1 MVKNLFTYAALAC
14 AFCGGSAA
22 VANDGPISGATEIGM
37 DDTLTYSVPANAE
50 VTGYRWMLPRGCK
63 VISGQGT
70 NEISLRSTFLAQDGA
85 LQVERTFTDEHK
97 DTLSL
102 ALSVYRMITGLED
115 HSIPYGSSEMIAG
128 EERSVADIY
137 YEPVGTSLAGKPL
150 YKAHRLTVIAPDA
163 VEMTKPYLQT
173 LTDSS
178 VWICWKTASPSDS
191 RVRYGID
198 GLTQEAEGTAEKLS
212 DTYYWHSVQLTGL
225 KEYTK
230 YQYSLTTDESETV
243 YSFMTAPSRGSRQP
257 MRILLM
263 GDHQIKSRSGYEWLM
278 QAAKRKIM
286 EKYGSLDSISMIMN
300 IGDQVDD
307 GVLSQYEQ
315 IHLFKSSLL
324 SPYLPIMTAV
334 GNHETYHDTNMAL
347 YAAHY
352 HYENLPYQG
361 IESGTE
367 NYYAYQIGRVLFIVL
382 STEHTGEAQKAW
394 VRRVVDA
401 AKTDDSV
408 EFIISVNHRP
418 IQAEQYIGDISAWV
432 RNEIIPILS
441 ETPKH
446 VFNYGG
452 HHHLYHRGQ
461 LTDYPI
467 YHIING
473 AASWDQLW
481 GMSSEADYA
490 DVQKTID
497 YWGYQILEFDYDRRE
512 MSVECYAIGNR
523 DIALDNILIDSY
535 HRRFGLEAPEAPS
548 IEPLASDT
556 VTLPVTFAG
565 SPYASESGE
574 KLNTT
579 QFQIA
584 SVEDFSILAEDVVRD
599 VEDFYGSTGTPL
611 RIPIDLNENVDITK
625 LTFGQNELKNGTY
638 YLRVRYRDENLEWSA
653 WSDTIKFTVVGS
665 IDGDPGIS
673 MTVKAVEPG
682 EKFSVDFQYVPTGQN
697 AWVGIYHKFENP
709 GSATPS
715 TVWSYTNTA
724 SGTLTFSLDEPDEYY
739 AVLFKDGGYTEVSER
754 IPFLVGS
761 TTATYTTDKTV
772 YEEGEPVVITYE
784 NIPALQNDWFG
795 VYRMGEVPGGASTYS
810 DSWLYITPGQTAGTM
825 TLATGEGTAYT
836 LPKGYYY
843 LSYLTRGYYFE
854 PYERVYFSVGSEI
867 SSVRS
872 DTLNYKPGE
881 DLHIYYS
888 SGPGTP
894 KDWVGFYEEG
904 KTIGEDELSG
914 FYYTYGATDG
924 MITVPAGELAPAD
937 YFVALYINDS
947 YDAVSNFIHVT
958 IGKAP
963 ELSYVDLI
971 EEDGWLHFAFNDEVA
986 WRDSVR
992 TVLIDGVEVPAS
1004 SYVLSAGE
1012 LRIDAT
1018 VLDRIA
1024 AGTLAAL
1031 KRDLQPGLEAHSLT
1045 VEAEGWQDATVT
1057 FNSVATGIDE
1067 LQAAAQPSCTYDA
1080 ATEVLSVVNP
1090 DGAYQL
1096 VQIYGTDGRMWQS
1109 AVLESGENEFSLA
1122 ALPSGVCLV
1131 RLQGANAESKTYRIV
1146 R

>member
-1 MVKNLFTYAALAC
+1 MVKRLFGYAALAC
-14 AFCGGSAA
+14 AFCGTVAA
-22 VANDGPISGATEIGM
+22 AAPDGLISGPSEIGM
-37 DDTLTYSVPANAE
+37 DDTLSYSVEADPA
-50 VTGYRWMLPRGCK
+50 VTAYRWILPPGCK
-63 VISGQGT
+63 VLSGQGE
-70 NEISLRSTFLAQDGA
+70 NSIRLRSTFLAQDGN
-85 LQVERTFTDEHK
+85 LQVERTFADEHR

-102 ALSVYRMITGLED
+102 GLSVYRMITSKVD
-115 HSIPYGSSEMIAG
+115 HTIAYGETETIAG

-137 YEPVGTSLAGKPL
+137 YEPAGESAGGRPL
-150 YKAHRLTVIAPDA
+150 YTAHRLTVLAPEG

-178 VWICWKTASPSDS
+178 VWVCWKTASPSES
-191 RVRYGID
+191 RVKYGI
-198 GLTQEAEGTAEKLS
+198 GSLTAEAEGTAAQLS
-212 DTYYWHSVQLTGL
+212 DSYYWHSVQLTGL
-225 KEYTK
+225 KEATA
-230 YQYSLTTDESETV
+230 YQYSVATDPDGAV
-243 YSFMTAPSRGSRQP
+243 YSFKTAPRAGSKRP

-263 GDHQIKSRSGYEWLM
+263 GDHQIGSRSGYEWLM
-278 QAAKRKIM
+278 QAARRKIM
-286 EKYGSLDSISMIMN
+286 EKYGSLDSIAMIMN

-315 IHLFKSSLL
+315 IHLHKSALL

-334 GNHETYHDTNMAL
+334 GNHETYHDDGMKL

-352 HYENLPYQG
+352 HYENLPYRG

-367 NYYAYQIGRVLFIVL
+367 NYYAYQIGRVLFVVL
-382 STEHTGEAQKAW
+382 STEHTGEEQKAW

-432 RNEIIPILS
+432 RNEIIPILG

-461 LTDYPI
+461 LTDYPV

-481 GMSSEADYA
+481 GMSSEADYP

-497 YWGYQILEFDYDRRE
+497 YWGYQILEFDYDRQE
-512 MSVECYAIGNR
+512 MDVECYAIGNR

-535 HRRFGLEAPEAPS
+535 HRRFGLPAPDAPVV
-548 IEPLASDT
+548 EELPQDT
-556 VTLPVTFAG
+556 ITLPYTFAG
-565 SPYASESGE
+565 SAYSTMSGE

-579 QFQIA
+579 QFQVA
-584 SVEDFSILAEDVVRD
+584 SVEDFSILVEDVVRD
-599 VEDFYGSTGTPL
+599 VENFYGSTGTPL
-611 RIPIDLNENVDITK
+611 RIPIDLNENVDITQ
-625 LTFGQNELKNGTY
+625 LTFGKDELKNGTY

-653 WSDTIKFTVVGS
+653 WSDTICFTVVGS

-673 MTVKAVEPG
+673 MQAKAVKPG
-682 EKFSVDFQYVPTGQN
+682 EKFTVDFHYVPTGQN
-697 AWVGIYHKFENP
+697 AWVGIYHKFQNP
-709 GSATPS
+709 GSGTLS
-715 TVWSYTNTA
+715 TVWSYTDA
-724 SGTLTFSLDEPDEYY
+724 SSGTLTFSLDEPDEYY
-739 AVLFKDGGYTEVSER
+739 AVLFEDEGYTEVSER

-761 TTATYTTDKTV
+761 TSAAFTTDKTV
-772 YEEGEPVVITYE
+772 YEVGEEVVITYDS
-784 NIPALQNDWFG
+784 IPALQDDWFG
-795 VYRMGEVPGGASTYS
+795 VYRMGETPGNGYDTS
-810 DSWLYITPGQTAGTM
+810 DSWLYVTPGQTSGTM
-825 TLATGEGTAYT
+825 TLATGEGTAYE
-836 LPKGYYY
+836 LPKGYYF
-843 LSYLTRGYYFE
+843 LGYLTRGYYFE
-854 PYERVYFSVGSEI
+854 PYDRIYFSVGSEI

-904 KTIGEDELSG
+904 LTIGEDELSG

-924 MITVPAGELAPAD
+924 MITVPAGELKPAD

-963 ELSYVDLI
+963 EVSFLDLRDDPEWI
-971 EEDGWLHFAFNDEVA
+971 HFSFSDEPA

-992 TVLIDGVEVPAS
+992 TVLVDGVAVPEAD
-1004 SYVLSAGE
+1004 YVLSAGE
-1012 LRIDAT
+1012 LKIAAS

-1024 AGTLAAL
+1024 SGQLSPA
-1031 KRDLQPGLEAHSLT
+1031 KRGLLPDEELHHLT
-1045 VEAEGWQDATVT
+1045 VEAAGWQDATAA
-1057 FNSVATGIDE
+1057 FNQVATGIS
-1067 LQAAAQPSCTYDA
+1067 QATGEALLSCTYDA
-1080 ATEVLSVVNP
+1080 AAQSLRLSNPEGRYGRMQVLSADGKLLQASRLAAGDNVFELGTVP
-1090 DGAYQL
+1090 AGVYLVRVQGDGAEDA
-1096 VQIYGTDGRMWQS
+1096 T
-1109 AVLESGENEFSLA
+1109 F
-1122 ALPSGVCLV
+1122 
-1131 RLQGANAESKTYRIV
+1131 RIV
-1146 R
+1146 L